1 MGMKIFWGCL
11 LAVILCGYFLAV
23 RKKEYGDPQMG
34 PDGGNTQIWLSPLI
48 FPFVLA
54 MYLILGIWTIGPWK
68 GLERFLCQ
76 TADIFLYL
84 NVYFLALL
92 VLMPLLRRHIS
103 ARACATLWVIPVF
116 LFYQVFMLN
125 GDSGLPFLALVLP
138 VRWIHAGI
146 LLWLAGFL
154 LVMVWQIAGHLRF
167 RRQLMEHAEKVQDE
181 AVLRVWEREKRWL
194 GYGDGVSLLCSPDI
208 HTPLSMG
215 VGRKTRV
222 TLLPQ
227 RFYTEEELSL
237 IFRHELTHLRRC
249 DVETKMFLGFC
260 LALCWFNPLVWI
272 AVKKASDD
280 LELSCDE
287 IVLHGA
293 DEAERKKYA
302 ALILTTADT
311 SRGYTTCLS
320 AAASTLRYRMRAVL
334 HPHKRY
340 IGVVVLA
347 VAMIISCFFHGTIIL
362 AGQAESVA
370 DVTRPLNVTAA
381 DFDSVACHI
390 FHPDTDEA
398 GEKDQIPVGRTEEV
412 RRVEDTDG
420 TEETGQKD
428 CRTGQCNEELFDYI
442 SSLKAERLYTAREFE
457 QSGQNSLS
465 LYSQKRDVMI
475 IVDDEILSVYAARER
490 FERYYRVRSEID
502 WDFVQ
507 NFF

>member
-1 MGMKIFWGCL
+1 
-11 LAVILCGYFLAV
+11 
-23 RKKEYGDPQMG
+23 
-34 PDGGNTQIWLSPLI
+34 
-48 FPFVLA
+48 
-54 MYLILGIWTIGPWK
+54 MYLILGIWIIGPWK

-84 NVYFLALL
+84 DVYFLALL

-138 VRWIHAGI
+138 VRWIHVGI

-154 LVMVWQIAGHLRF
+154 IVMAWQIAGHLRF

-181 AVLRVWEREKRWL
+181 AVLRVWEREKQWL
-194 GYGDGVSLLCSPDI
+194 GYGDGVSLLCSSDI

-227 RFYTEEELSL
+227 RSYTEEELSL

-302 ALILTTADT
+302 ASSSRRRILPGDIPPACPLPPA
-311 SRGYTTCLS
+311 RC
-320 AAASTLRYRMRAVL
+320 
-334 HPHKRY
+334 
-340 IGVVVLA
+340 
-347 VAMIISCFFHGTIIL
+347 
-362 AGQAESVA
+362 
-370 DVTRPLNVTAA
+370 VTG
-381 DFDSVACHI
+381 C
-390 FHPDTDEA
+390 
-398 GEKDQIPVGRTEEV
+398 
-412 RRVEDTDG
+412 
-420 TEETGQKD
+420 
-428 CRTGQCNEELFDYI
+428 
-442 SSLKAERLYTAREFE
+442 
-457 QSGQNSLS
+457 
-465 LYSQKRDVMI
+465 
-475 IVDDEILSVYAARER
+475 ER
-490 FERYYRVRSEID
+490 FCILINGISGWLFSRLP
-502 WDFVQ
+502 
-507 NFF
+507 